1 MDTTLAIVAAA
12 GCAASGEDLWRRR
25 VSNWIPLTTFVLAF
39 ALRIPQHGAGGL
51 FDSLAGAAVGFLIFL
66 AFHLLGGLGGG
77 DIKLMTAFG
86 ATLGPQGIVIAAVFA
101 AVFGAVHALVSLCWL
116 GARDIPY
123 APSISLGALLAALAT
138 GATA

>member
-1 MDTTLAIVAAA
+1 MDTTVVIVAVA

-39 ALRIPQHGAGGL
+39 ALRIPKHGAGGF
-51 FDSLAGAAVGFLIFL
+51 FDPLAGAAVGFLIFL

-86 ATLGPQGIVIAAVFA
+86 AALGPQGIVIAAVFG
-101 AVFGAVHALVSLCWL
+101 AVFGAVHALVSLSCF
-116 GARDIPY
+116 GARAIPY
-123 APSISLGALLAALAT
+123 APALSLGALLAALGN